1 MQRTSMIK
9 VDLTRERMLD
19 ISLIGHLKI
28 CKSKTLLSGSSVAH
42 ITTIQQ
48 SEGIF
53 ITKGP
58 NDPEFNPLQEC
69 MCTLLKRLKLE

>member
-1 MQRTSMIK
+1 MIK

-42 ITTIQQ
+42 ITTIQ
-48 SEGIF
+48 
-53 ITKGP
+53 
-58 NDPEFNPLQEC
+58 
-69 MCTLLKRLKLE
+69 